1 MIKRTLTPDTLR
13 NWAFGQLSVAQHQF
27 AMNPTASNWGVTI
40 SAMFVYQQTDYAMRS
55 STIDAAALLTKLA
68 PMNQSIWGD
77 VISMKTVGM
86 TVRDA
91 LDSFNT
97 VSA

>member
-13 NWAFGQLSVAQHQF
+13 NWAFGKLSLAQHQF
-27 AMNPTASNWGVTI
+27 AMNPTAMYWSETI
-40 SAMFVYQQTDYAMRS
+40 TAMYVYQQTDYAMRS
-55 STIDAAALLTKLA
+55 STIDTAALLTKLA
-68 PMNQSIWGD
+68 PMNQSVWGD

-86 TVRDA
+86 LVRDA

>member
-1 MIKRTLTPDTLR
+1 MIKRTLTAETLR
-13 NWAFGQLSVAQHQF
+13 NWAFGQLSLAQHLF
-27 AMNPTASNWGVTI
+27 AMNPTASHWSETI
-40 SAMFVYQQTDYAMRS
+40 RAMFVYQQAEYAMRS

-68 PMNQSIWGD
+68 PMNQGTWGD
-77 VISMKTVGM
+77 VISMATVGM

>member
-68 PMNQSIWGD
+68 PMNQSVWGD

-86 TVRDA
+86 LVRDA

>member
-1 MIKRTLTPDTLR
+1 MIKLTLTPDTLR
-13 NWAFGQLSVAQHQF
+13 NWAFGKLSVAQHQF
-27 AMNPTASNWGVTI
+27 AMNPSATYWCETI
-40 SAMFVYQQTDYAMRS
+40 TAMFVYQQAEYATRS
-55 STIDAAALLTKLA
+55 STIDTAALLAKLA
-68 PMNQSIWGD
+68 PMHQSTWGD
-77 VISMKTVGM
+77 AISMATVGM

>member
-1 MIKRTLTPDTLR
+1 MIKRTLTAAALH
-13 NWAFGQLSVAQHQF
+13 NWAFGQLSLAQHHF
-27 AMNPTASNWGVTI
+27 ALNPNASNWGVTI
-40 SAMFVYQQTDYAMRS
+40 NAMYVYQQVNYAVHS
-55 STIDAAALLTKLA
+55 STIDIAALLKKLA
-68 PMNQSIWGD
+68 PMNQSVWGD

>member
-27 AMNPTASNWGVTI
+27 AMNPTAMYWSETI
-40 SAMFVYQQTDYAMRS
+40 TAMYVYQQVDYAVRS
-55 STIDAAALLTKLA
+55 STIDIAALLKKLA
-68 PMNQSIWGD
+68 PMNQSVWGD

>member
-1 MIKRTLTPDTLR
+1 MIKRTLTQDTLR
-13 NWAFGQLSVAQHQF
+13 NWAFGKLSVAQHQF
-27 AMNPTASNWGVTI
+27 AMNPNASNWCEVI
-40 SAMFVYQQTDYAMRS
+40 SDMFIYQQVSMIPFIQ
-55 STIDAAALLTKLA
+55 IDAPALLTKLA
-68 PMNQSIWGD
+68 TMNQSVWGD